1 MISLIRGTLS
11 HVSDGR
17 VEIDTGSLGFE
28 VFVPTSLIPELPP
41 VGEDVELF
49 THLNVKE
56 DGFSLFGFLTR
67 EELDLFKK
75 IITVS
80 GIGPKGALAI
90 LSVLTPE
97 DLRFAILSSDVK
109 AIAAAPGIGKKTAER
124 LIIELRD
131 SMERS
136 VTEAPYV
143 PARELS
149 GKENGTV
156 SDVVMALTE
165 LGFSSKD
172 AYKAV
177 RSIENPSEDEGAL
190 LKEALKRLG
199 KSS

>member
-11 HVSDGR
+11 HVSDGK

-67 EELDLFKK
+67 EELELFRK

-136 VTEAPYV
+136 VTEVSYV

-149 GKENGTV
+149 GKESGTV

-177 RSIENPSEDEGAL
+177 RSIENPPEDEGAL

>member
-11 HVSDGR
+11 HVSDGK

-67 EELDLFKK
+67 EELELFRK

-131 SMERS
+131 GMERS
-136 VTEAPYV
+136 VTEVSYV

-149 GKENGTV
+149 GKESGTV

-177 RSIENPSEDEGAL
+177 RSIENPPEDEGAL

>member
-11 HVSDGR
+11 HVSDGK

-67 EELDLFKK
+67 EELELFRK

-131 SMERS
+131 GMERS
-136 VTEAPYV
+136 VTEVSYV

-149 GKENGTV
+149 GKESGTV

-177 RSIENPSEDEGAL
+177 RSIENPPEDEGTL